1 MDQFPFGLKI
11 GVLGVQVFKHVFEAS
26 NLLGLVYK
34 IVSEQFE
41 PIPSVRFTPVS
52 SVPGSTRLMD
62 FSRFEFAKPWQ
73 LYENK
78 FHLCSDGLSHTL
90 IYFNFRFLG
99 RLVQDVFLLI
109 PPRGREIKVYSDELS
124 DLVHALLD
132 KKPERRPTVPR
143 CCQALASDTAPL
155 GRSIRRSMTTNE
167 LFSHLIYSS
176 V

>member
-1 MDQFPFGLKI
+1 MFLKRRI
-11 GVLGVQVFKHVFEAS
+11 CLGS
-26 NLLGLVYK
+26 C
-34 IVSEQFE
+34 
-41 PIPSVRFTPVS
+41 
-52 SVPGSTRLMD
+52 TRL
-62 FSRFEFAKPWQ
+62 FRSNSNQSLASALRPFRPFLVAPGLWTRFEFAKPWQ

-99 RLVQDVFLLI
+99 RLVQDVFLSI

-155 GRSIRRSMTTNE
+155 GRSVRRSMTTNE

-176 V
+176 I